1 LPRSCWLLHALLA
14 FASSSSRAT
23 ASLPLSPTR
32 RSSDLA
38 DQQQGR
44 SPDIAQGNETLP
56 PGGLRPPRQQI
67 GPQRPQEAD
76 RNDVEQNGEQPGQD
90 AGDEQLADILLGQD
104 AVEGEDHRR
113 WNHDAQRTAGGNDA

>member
-56 PGGLRPPRQQI
+56 PGGFRPPRQQI

-76 RNDVEQNGEQPGQD
+76 RNDVEQNGEDRKSTRLNSSHVQTSYAVDSLKKKQQP
-90 AGDEQLADILLGQD
+90 
-104 AVEGEDHRR
+104 
-113 WNHDAQRTAGGNDA
+113 HDDFTVHP